1 MQVGLHSEP
10 QNIWL
15 DAGTRQPDI
24 SSLHH
29 EPVAPQSLRWG
40 NKPEVGGHYAGVMF
54 SSLSIV
60 RPILSSLAYMK
71 IYSITTFSIEF
82 GYRLAWEKNEFY
94 GFYLSHR
101 PNK

>member
-29 EPVAPQSLRWG
+29 EPVAPLYLRWG
-40 NKPEVGGHYAGVMF
+40 NAPEVGGHYECKF
-54 SSLSIV
+54 RSLLIV
-60 RPILSSLAYMK
+60 EKLSLFFHQCVDKVTCGLQSHVRKYERILKWASQIQTHVCVA
-71 IYSITTFSIEF
+71 
-82 GYRLAWEKNEFY
+82 N
-94 GFYLSHR
+94 
-101 PNK
+101 N

>member
-29 EPVAPQSLRWG
+29 EPVAPLSLRRG
-40 NKPEVGGHYAGVMF
+40 NQPEVGGHYADLTF

-60 RPILSSLAYMK
+60 WHILSFPVYM
-71 IYSITTFSIEF
+71 E
-82 GYRLAWEKNEFY
+82 L
-94 GFYLSHR
+94 
-101 PNK
+101 

>member
-29 EPVAPQSLRWG
+29 EPVAPLSLRRG
-40 NKPEVGGHYAGVMF
+40 KQPEVGGHCADLMF

-60 RPILSSLAYMK
+60 KHILSFSVYMK
-71 IYSITTFSIEF
+71 I
-82 GYRLAWEKNEFY
+82 
-94 GFYLSHR
+94 
-101 PNK
+101 

>member
-29 EPVAPQSLRWG
+29 EPVAPLSGRGGRTLCGFQLLGPSFLLYLKRTSTKVKFYQSIW
-40 NKPEVGGHYAGVMF
+40 F
-54 SSLSIV
+54 I
-60 RPILSSLAYMK
+60 
-71 IYSITTFSIEF
+71 
-82 GYRLAWEKNEFY
+82 
-94 GFYLSHR
+94 
-101 PNK
+101 

>member
-29 EPVAPQSLRWG
+29 EPVAPLSLRRG
-40 NKPEVGGHYAGVMF
+40 NKPEVGGHYADFMF

-60 RPILSSLAYMK
+60 RHILSIWAYKK
-71 IYSITTFSIEF
+71 I
-82 GYRLAWEKNEFY
+82 
-94 GFYLSHR
+94 
-101 PNK
+101 

>member
-29 EPVAPQSLRWG
+29 EPVAPLYLRWG
-40 NKPEVGGHYAGVMF
+40 NKPEVGGHYGECMF
-54 SSLSIV
+54 RSLLIV
-60 RPILSSLAYMK
+60 KSMFFFYIL
-71 IYSITTFSIEF
+71 
-82 GYRLAWEKNEFY
+82 N
-94 GFYLSHR
+94 
-101 PNK
+101 

>member
-29 EPVAPQSLRWG
+29 EPVAPLSLCWG
-40 NKPEVGGHYAGVMF
+40 NQPEGGGHYTEFMF

-60 RPILSSLAYMK
+60 RAILSFLAY
-71 IYSITTFSIEF
+71 IYIWRATEI
-82 GYRLAWEKNEFY
+82 
-94 GFYLSHR
+94 
-101 PNK
+101 

>member
-24 SSLHH
+24 SFLHH
-29 EPVAPQSLRWG
+29 EPVAPLSLRWG
-40 NKPEVGGHYAGVMF
+40 NQPEVGGHYTGFMF

-60 RPILSSLAYMK
+60 RPSLSFLAYRK
-71 IYSITTFSIEF
+71 IY
-82 GYRLAWEKNEFY
+82 
-94 GFYLSHR
+94 
-101 PNK
+101 

>member
-15 DAGTRQPDI
+15 DARTRQPDI

-29 EPVAPQSLRWG
+29 EPVAPLSLHRG
-40 NKPEVGGHYAGVMF
+40 IQPEVGGHYADFMF

-60 RPILSSLAYMK
+60 GHIFFFKL
-71 IYSITTFSIEF
+71 
-82 GYRLAWEKNEFY
+82 
-94 GFYLSHR
+94 
-101 PNK
+101 

>member
-29 EPVAPQSLRWG
+29 EPYSVSPPGQPAS
-40 NKPEVGGHYAGVMF
+40 GGRTHADFML

-60 RPILSSLAYMK
+60 MHILS
-71 IYSITTFSIEF
+71 FF
-82 GYRLAWEKNEFY
+82 C
-94 GFYLSHR
+94 
-101 PNK
+101 

>member
-29 EPVAPQSLRWG
+29 EPVAPLSLRRG
-40 NKPEVGGHYAGVMF
+40 SQPEGADTAHTLCF
-54 SSLSIV
+54 
-60 RPILSSLAYMK
+60 LSSFFRLWGTSFLFSFFFFSKACVK
-71 IYSITTFSIEF
+71 ISEVSGENLVTVCHE
-82 GYRLAWEKNEFY
+82 RE
-94 GFYLSHR
+94 
-101 PNK
+101 